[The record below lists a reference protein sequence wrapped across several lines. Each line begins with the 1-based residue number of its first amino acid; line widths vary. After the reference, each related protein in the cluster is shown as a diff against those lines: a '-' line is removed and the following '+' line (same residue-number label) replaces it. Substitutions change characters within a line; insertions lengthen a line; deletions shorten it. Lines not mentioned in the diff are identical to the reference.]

1 MHPVSHPSPLRRLL
15 KYASAHSGTVRLA
28 STYSI
33 LNKIMDIAPEILI
46 GFAVDVVS
54 GHNVPA
60 LKVFGPLTP
69 SRGLLIL
76 AALTLVIWVLESTF
90 EFLYEV
96 QWRGLAQTVQHEL
109 RLDAYAH
116 LQKLDMAFFEDR
128 STGGLTATL
137 NDDINQ
143 LERFLNGGA
152 NMLIQVFSTVL
163 LVGAVFFYL
172 APKVAVLA
180 MAPIPFI
187 LAGAFY
193 YQFRVEPLYAGV
205 REQAANIASR
215 LSNNISGIATI
226 KAYTAEEREL
236 KAVGQESLAYTSA
249 NAKAIKVSSAFIPII
264 RMAILAGFLC
274 TLVVGGKM
282 AIEGAISVGSFS
294 VLVFLT
300 QRLLWPLTGLA
311 ETVDLYQR
319 AMASTAR
326 VLDLLETPIALAH
339 KCKPLP
345 REHVK
350 GELKFENVTF
360 SYPGRNPSLK
370 NVTLTIPA
378 GTTAAFVGATGSGKT
393 TLTKLLLRFYDPNEG
408 RVTLDGVDV
417 KEYEPR
423 ELRKAIGFV
432 SQDTF
437 LFHGTARENIAYGDP
452 GAANGK
458 LEEAAQVAE
467 ADEFLK
473 TLPQGYD
480 TVVGERGQ
488 KLSGG
493 QRQRL
498 AIARAV
504 LKDPPILILDEAT
517 SAVDNETEAAIQK
530 SLERIVVGRTTVMVA
545 HRLSTIVK
553 AHRIFVLENGEIV
566 EQGTHA
572 ELIAKSGPYA
582 DLWRVQTGLAAA
594 A

>member
-1 MHPVSHPSPLRRLL
+1 VKRPSPLRRLL
-15 KYASAHSGTVRLA
+15 KYTDSHHATIWQASA
-28 STYSI
+28 YSVI
-33 LNKIMDIAPEILI
+33 NKIMDIAPEILI
-46 GFAVDVVS
+46 GVAVDLVS
-54 GHNVPA
+54 GNRVPLLA
-60 LKVFGPLTP
+60 FLGPVHP
-69 SRGLLIL
+69 FIGLQWL
-76 AALTLVIWVLESTF
+76 AGLTLAIWVLESTF
-90 EFLYEV
+90 EYLYEV
-96 QWRGLAQTVQHEL
+96 RWRGLAQTVQHEL

-116 LQKLDMAFFEDR
+116 VQKLDMAFFEDR
-128 STGGLTATL
+128 STGALTATL
-137 NDDINQ
+137 NDDVNQ

-152 NMLIQVFSTVL
+152 NMLIQVLSTVV

-172 APKVAVLA
+172 APKVAMLA

-205 REQAANIASR
+205 REQAANIAAR

-226 KAYTAEEREL
+226 KSYTAEQREVD
-236 KAVGQESLAYTSA
+236 AVAHESLSYTHA
-249 NAKAIKVSSAFIPII
+249 NAKAIKVSAAFIPII
-264 RMAILAGFLC
+264 RMAILGGFLA

-282 AIEGAISVGSFS
+282 ALEGAITVGSFS

-326 VLDLLETPIALAH
+326 VLDLLETPITLGH
-339 KCKPLP
+339 EGKPLP
-345 REHVK
+345 RATVK
-350 GELKFENVTF
+350 GEIRFEGVGF
-360 SYPGRNPSLK
+360 SYPGRAPALK
-370 NVTLTIPA
+370 GVTLTIPA

-393 TLTKLLLRFYDPNEG
+393 TLTKLLLRFYDPTEG
-408 RVTLDGVDV
+408 RITLDGQDIRGFD
-417 KEYEPR
+417 PR
-423 ELRKAIGFV
+423 ELRRAIGFV

-437 LFHGTARENIAYGDP
+437 LFHGTAKENIAYGDP
-452 GAANGK
+452 AKDQRAIEGAAK
-458 LEEAAQVAE
+458 TAE
-467 ADEFLK
+467 AHEFL
-473 TLPQGYD
+473 TALPQGYD

-530 SLERIVVGRTTVMVA
+530 SLDKIVVGRTTVMVA

-553 AHRIFVLENGEIV
+553 AHRIFVLDDGKIV
-566 EQGTHA
+566 EEGTHK
-572 ELIAKSGPYA
+572 ELSGRAGPYA
-582 DLWRVQTGLAAA
+582 DLWRVQTGLVAA
-594 A
+594 